1 MGPEHEICNL
11 NFALF
16 SNWFKRSYLK
26 KVSGYSD
33 EVVEYTMIY
42 TWSYGLINKYKG
54 MRLIAPNGLYA
65 VQYTSQRVQ
74 YWIRFVP
81 LTVRIVHVYYCH
93 TDFNQCR
100 IYTLGEWLWTYFV
113 AVKEDLCQ
121 HFIFDLQ
128 INQFGKNNVAFV
140 CLQ

>member
-113 AVKEDLCQ
+113 AVKNRLMS
-121 HFIFDLQ
+121 FYFWFT
-128 INQFGKNNVAFV
+128 NKAVWKNNVAFV